1 MKSVNVKTARSALRK
16 LLEDVGSGEEVLI
29 LRRGKL
35 VARLVPP
42 SDAGSR
48 RLPSLR
54 EFRSSIRTRGHALS
68 AQVVAERRRQRY

>member
-16 LLEDVGSGEEVLI
+16 LLEDVGGGEEVVI
-29 LRRGKL
+29 LRRGKQ

-42 SDAGSR
+42 DTRPR

-54 EFRSSIRTRGHALS
+54 EFRSSIRTRGNPLS
-68 AQVVAERRRQRY
+68 AQVVTERRRQRY